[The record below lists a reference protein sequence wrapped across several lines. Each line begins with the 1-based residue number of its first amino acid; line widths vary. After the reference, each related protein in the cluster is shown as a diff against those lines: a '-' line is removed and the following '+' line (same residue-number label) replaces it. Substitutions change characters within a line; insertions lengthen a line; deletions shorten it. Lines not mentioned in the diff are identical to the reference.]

1 MFILSISYSF
11 LKEDAIQTIF
21 CQHSYSLNLRFLL
34 LLLYVAGGG
43 EPTRRYVTING
54 SRFDITSVEPTY
66 VVTMY
71 YLIIRFIIIIFI
83 DYRRRQPET
92 SNSPVRSTRR
102 RIDGD
107 RPMHQLENIHR
118 LNINGWRIN
127 IVPAAPHLYVVTMS
141 YLINVL
147 CISR

>member
-1 MFILSISYSF
+1 MFILSMSYSF
-11 LKEDAIQTIF
+11 LKEDAIQTIIYY
-21 CQHSYSLNLRFLL
+21 HSYSLNLRFL

-54 SRFDITSVEPTY
+54 SMFDITPAAPTY

-107 RPMHQLENIHR
+107 RPMYQFE
-118 LNINGWRIN
+118 NINGWRIN
-127 IVPAAPHLYVVTMS
+127 MVPAAPMYVVTMS

>member
-1 MFILSISYSF
+1 M
-11 LKEDAIQTIF
+11 
-21 CQHSYSLNLRFLL
+21 
-34 LLLYVAGGG
+34 LYVAGGG

-54 SRFDITSVEPTY
+54 SMFDITPAAPTY

-92 SNSPVRSTRR
+92 SNFPVRSTRR

-107 RPMHQLENIHR
+107 RPMYQFE
-118 LNINGWRIN
+118 NINGRRIN
-127 IVPAAPHLYVVTMS
+127 MVPAAPMYVVTMS